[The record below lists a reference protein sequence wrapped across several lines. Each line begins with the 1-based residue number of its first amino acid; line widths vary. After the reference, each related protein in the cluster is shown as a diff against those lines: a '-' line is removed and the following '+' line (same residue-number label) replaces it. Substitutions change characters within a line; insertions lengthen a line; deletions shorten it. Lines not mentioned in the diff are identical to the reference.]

1 MRVIRFVFTV
11 AALASVA
18 GCSSSNPPV
27 VPSPAPAPTATAPV
41 NIYARI
47 PGEISSYKLTE
58 RAIVTGM
65 PSDSLFRFSDGSRTT
80 LTVIIYTISPD
91 VKVDADSQ
99 KWTAREGD
107 KFKEVQRI
115 RASRGQIADFVV
127 AFADTSRE
135 KVPGFQVLEH
145 WIASPTRYPNGAITI
160 EMQFLYL
167 IGGKFVKVRATVPE
181 QGWQQTTVDDFAR
194 ELARRVSGGV

>member
-1 MRVIRFVFTV
+1 MTRFGFTV
-11 AALASVA
+11 AALASIA
-18 GCSSSNPPV
+18 GCGSPNPTVAPTPAAPV
-27 VPSPAPAPTATAPV
+27 ASAPA
-41 NIYARI
+41 NFYARI
-47 PGEISSYKLTE
+47 PGQIAAYRLTE
-58 RAIVTGM
+58 RATVTGM

-80 LTVIIYTISPD
+80 VTVIIYTISDD

-135 KVPGFQVLEH
+135 KVPGFAVLEH
-145 WIASPTRYPNGAITI
+145 WIASPTKYPNGAITI

-194 ELARRVSGGV
+194 ELARRVSGGT